1 MTTTAASFYC
11 EMFTLIYFIWI
22 VQMYSRLFFCRGVYI
37 SKRSVYNILDSFS
50 LLPPWAYK
58 LRARSTFWGLSW
70 GKLVFGWEKTLK
82 KTSEL
87 LSNSVFWAKSSMV
100 RGKTLC
106 RHLKRG
112 HCKVTPE
119 WRMIQLRMPPPL
131 HYSWHHELNRFLAL
145 TNMKDL
151 NYTRLHLDWML
162 WFAVNAAEYI

>member
-1 MTTTAASFYC
+1 M
-11 EMFTLIYFIWI
+11 
-22 VQMYSRLFFCRGVYI
+22 
-37 SKRSVYNILDSFS
+37 YNILDSFS

-58 LRARSTFWGLSW
+58 LWARSTFWGLSW

-100 RGKTLC
+100 RWKTLC

-119 WRMIQLRMPPPL
+119 WRMIQLRMPRL
-131 HYSWHHELNRFLAL
+131 HYSWRHEPTRFLAL

-151 NYTRLHLDWML
+151 NYTRLHLDWL
-162 WFAVNAAEYI
+162 QWSAVNAAWMSVSYIYAHLRESLFLYRCVRQHDTHQMWLYGGLHH